1 MFLKEQEPLR
11 QQHLLIKTIQ
21 LKPVQQAI
29 VNHPQRKKHIFQRRI
44 SEYIIKK
51 YWKIVLPLWYGR
63 ASETITSSE
72 KSTNDKII
80 IAICLGYQHILEVA
94 IPSGIILLVGI
105 IAVISCVVS
114 KRPEKKQEEMNADEN
129 PVYGVYQLT
138 ETYERQYSTNE
149 AVDNN
154 DYYEQ

>member
-51 YWKIVLPLWYGR
+51 YWKIVLPLWYVR